1 MCKLH
6 YFQIDH
12 NLSLG
17 FKVNIW
23 FNLIHI
29 IFLLHVF
36 TNVDTCIVIYDIYM
50 YIYGQMIC
58 MKYKGKIEKKKEK

>member
-1 MCKLH
+1 M
-6 YFQIDH
+6 
-12 NLSLG
+12 N
-17 FKVNIW
+17 

-58 MKYKGKIEKKKEK
+58 MKYKGKIEEKKRKIEKYILKTASKMLYVVMYIL

>member
-1 MCKLH
+1 M
-6 YFQIDH
+6 
-12 NLSLG
+12 N
-17 FKVNIW
+17 

-36 TNVDTCIVIYDIYM
+36 TNVDTCIVIYDIYK